1 MKVCAI
7 VVTFNRKELL
17 KECINSL
24 LTQNE
29 LPDGIIIIDNN
40 SNDGTMGYL
49 DENGIIDKE
58 SCLDGS
64 EINKEIYMKNS
75 QSENNIKC
83 VKIYYKIEKINTGG
97 AGGFYTGLKISIEK
111 GYKYSWIMDD
121 DAIAMNGALYN
132 LLEAENILH
141 RKFGFLASNIK
152 SDDGYC
158 MNVPQIDLSVN
169 KTGYSNWPEYIDKGL
184 IPVKMATFVSI
195 LVNNNIVRKIG
206 LPVKEMFIWGDDS
219 EFTLRISEK
228 YKCYSVG
235 KSLVTHKR
243 VQVNTLSIIKE
254 KNKNRIDMFFYYYR
268 NQLYFKR
275 KYLNVGVLK
284 IFKNNIKD
292 IFEVLFTKGDYRF
305 KKSFVILKGSILG
318 LFFNPSVKFPN
329 GDK

>member
-1 MKVCAI
+1 
-7 VVTFNRKELL
+7 
-17 KECINSL
+17 ECINSL

-132 LLEAENILH
+132 L
-141 RKFGFLASNIK
+141 
-152 SDDGYC
+152 
-158 MNVPQIDLSVN
+158 
-169 KTGYSNWPEYIDKGL
+169 
-184 IPVKMATFVSI
+184 
-195 LVNNNIVRKIG
+195 
-206 LPVKEMFIWGDDS
+206 
-219 EFTLRISEK
+219 
-228 YKCYSVG
+228 
-235 KSLVTHKR
+235 
-243 VQVNTLSIIKE
+243 
-254 KNKNRIDMFFYYYR
+254 
-268 NQLYFKR
+268 
-275 KYLNVGVLK
+275 
-284 IFKNNIKD
+284 
-292 IFEVLFTKGDYRF
+292 
-305 KKSFVILKGSILG
+305 
-318 LFFNPSVKFPN
+318 
-329 GDK
+329 